1 MMGFLLDQDFKA
13 IVLKMLKVLKE
24 NMGKGRKLI
33 YKQNKNINQWI
44 EIIFKF
50 LKLKSTVTE
59 MKNTP
64 EGFKIIPEQVEE
76 RMSEL

>member
-33 YKQNKNINQWI
+33 YKQNKNINQ
-44 EIIFKF
+44 
-50 LKLKSTVTE
+50 
-59 MKNTP
+59 
-64 EGFKIIPEQVEE
+64 
-76 RMSEL
+76 